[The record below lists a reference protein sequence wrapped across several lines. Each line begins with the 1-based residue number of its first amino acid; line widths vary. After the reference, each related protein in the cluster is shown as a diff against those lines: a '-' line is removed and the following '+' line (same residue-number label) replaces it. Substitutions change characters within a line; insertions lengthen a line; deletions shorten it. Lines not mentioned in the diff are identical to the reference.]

1 MLVDRD
7 NPDIC
12 PALALA
18 NMALRKHRLKHS
30 MDLPLAVFKDK
41 DGVVKYTTHKKVTE
55 VIRIAVKK
63 VYPDISK
70 IDLMKYSSHSIRVWA
85 CVTLDEAGM
94 PPDFIKKRLRWM
106 GESYRVYLRD
116 TNKINEKHVQAL
128 KASAAKTMELV
139 QLLNDNGDNHYST
152 CGEYEDGD

>member
-1 MLVDRD
+1 
-7 NPDIC
+7 
-12 PALALA
+12 
-18 NMALRKHRLKHS
+18 
-30 MDLPLAVFKDK
+30 
-41 DGVVKYTTHKKVTE
+41 
-55 VIRIAVKK
+55 
-63 VYPDISK
+63 
-70 IDLMKYSSHSIRVWA
+70 MKYSSHSIRVWA
-85 CVTLDEAGM
+85 CVVLDEAGM

-139 QLLNDNGDNHYST
+139 QLLNDTGDNHFSV